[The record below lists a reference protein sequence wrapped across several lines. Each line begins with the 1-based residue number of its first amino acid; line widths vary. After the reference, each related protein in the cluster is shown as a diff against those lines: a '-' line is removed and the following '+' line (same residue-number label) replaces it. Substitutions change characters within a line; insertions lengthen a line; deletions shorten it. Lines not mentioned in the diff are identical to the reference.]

1 MQDSPVSEAPARR
14 PRPMLVP
21 DATCSVRVLRP
32 FAKYLALVGHDAEA
46 WLAPHGLSLDRLQE
60 SDLRL
65 PHVQAMTLLAR
76 ATALSGDSAIG
87 VRAAGCEE
95 PDDFDV
101 VGYAAANCATL
112 GEAMRLAARF
122 IPLVHDGITMELDVA
137 PPMAALRVRVM
148 PGLSFLPPTIEF
160 LFASLLV
167 YGSRFIGRRTRPLR
181 VELAHPAPADTE
193 PLEEAFREVRFDA
206 GEYVMWTQAAALDLP
221 HSAPDRSL
229 LGILTSHADGRL
241 RQLSPSPRSFA
252 EKVRAAIGDEL
263 ATGSP
268 GVEQVA
274 RRLAISPRTLH
285 RRLSGAGTSYGE
297 LVDDVRRS
305 QAMLHLAGSQFT
317 IGEISS
323 LLGFGHPN
331 AFHKAFKRWTRMT
344 PAQYRE
350 EAHMLSSGRR

>member
-1 MQDSPVSEAPARR
+1 MI
-14 PRPMLVP
+14 VP
-21 DATCSVRVLRP
+21 DATCSVRLFRP
-32 FAKYLALVGHDAEA
+32 FAKYLAHAGHDAEA
-46 WLAPHGLSLDRLQE
+46 WLAPYDLSLERLQDSE
-60 SDLRL
+60 LRL
-65 PHVQAMTLLAR
+65 PHDEAMTLLAQ
-76 ATALSGDSAIG
+76 AMVLSGDSAIG

-95 PDDFDV
+95 PGDFDV

-122 IPLVHDGITMELDVA
+122 IPLVHDGIAMELDVA
-137 PPMAALRVRVM
+137 PPLAALRVRVM

-160 LFASLLV
+160 LFASLLA

-181 VELAHPAPADTE
+181 VELAHPAPADRE

-206 GEYVMWTQAAALDLP
+206 GEYVMWTQASALDLP

-229 LGILTSHADGRL
+229 LGILTSHADRRL
-241 RQLSPSPRSFA
+241 QQLSPSPRSFA
-252 EKVRAAIGDEL
+252 EQVRAAIGEEL
-263 ATGSP
+263 AAGGP

-274 RRLAISPRTLH
+274 RRLAMSPRTLH

-305 QAMLHLAGSQFT
+305 QAMLQLAGSQHT
-317 IGEISS
+317 IAEISFH
-323 LLGFGHPN
+323 LGFGHPN

-350 EAHMLSSGRR
+350 EAHSLSSGRR